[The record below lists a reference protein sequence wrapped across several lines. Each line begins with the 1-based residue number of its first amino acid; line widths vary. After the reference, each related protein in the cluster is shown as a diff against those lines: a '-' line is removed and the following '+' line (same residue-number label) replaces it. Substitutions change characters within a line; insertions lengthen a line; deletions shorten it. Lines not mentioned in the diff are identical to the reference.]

1 MLAQFRPR
9 CPIIAVTRDPQTARL
24 VGERSFSC
32 SILCSYIVTVAI
44 IFLLSLSLCPL
55 PSLPSFSLSLSLH
68 PLLLSLSL
76 PPPSLPPT
84 PSLPFSPALPS
95 SQCHLHRGVHP
106 FHYTNPPAKDWT
118 DDADQR
124 FWAAIGKGKKE
135 GYIVKGSTV
144 VLLSGWKPGPA
155 HINTIRIFQVD

>member
-24 VGERSFSC
+24 VGKRSFSS
-32 SILCSYIVTVAI
+32 SILCSYIVAVVI
-44 IFLLSLSLCPL
+44 ILSFFFPSVRLCSL
-55 PSLPSFSLSLSLH
+55 PSLPSFSLSS
-68 PLLLSLSL
+68 SL
-76 PPPSLPPT
+76 P
-84 PSLPFSPALPS
+84 LPFFFYPALLS

-106 FHYTNPPAKDWT
+106 LHYTNPPAKDWT
-118 DDADQR
+118 DDVDQR
-124 FWAAIGKGKKE
+124 FLAAIGKGKKE

>member
-32 SILCSYIVTVAI
+32 SILCSYIVAVVI

-55 PSLPSFSLSLSLH
+55 PFLPSFSLSPSL
-68 PLLLSLSL
+68 L
-76 PPPSLPPT
+76 PPSPAPSL
-84 PSLPFSPALPS
+84 LFSPALPS

-106 FHYTNPPAKDWT
+106 FHYTNPPAKDWI